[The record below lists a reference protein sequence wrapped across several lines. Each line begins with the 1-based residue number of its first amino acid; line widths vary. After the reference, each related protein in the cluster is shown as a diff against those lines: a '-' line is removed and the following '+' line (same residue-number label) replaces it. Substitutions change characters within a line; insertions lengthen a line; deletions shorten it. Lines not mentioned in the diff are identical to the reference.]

1 VSANS
6 SVLEKNT
13 GDGVQLKKLIIRLV
27 KYNVLTSLIYKYYR
41 KEKLGDFR
49 VQFQVEVSV
58 VKY

>member
-1 VSANS
+1 MSANS

-13 GDGVQLKKLIIRLV
+13 GDRVQLKKLIIRLV

-49 VQFQVEVSV
+49 GQILKEV
-58 VKY
+58 K